1 MNMKRIILGTVLL
14 TVLGCSEDIKILEER
29 IKAQAE
35 RNNTEIS
42 ITDIKK
48 TALFL
53 DAWGKKDYYQEDIN
67 KFKDQ
72 DLIDFPEDVE
82 VLFTGSSSIRFWDS
96 LEEDMR
102 PLKVLNRGF
111 GGAHIVHVNYHFED
125 VVSRYNP
132 QAIVFF
138 CGTNDIT
145 ALKTAKETVED
156 FKIFQNK
163 VRTNLP
169 NVPIFVIG
177 IKPTPA
183 REYIEEEELEYNKLI
198 ADLAAEDELLYF
210 IDIWDAM
217 LSEEGERI
225 PELFVED
232 GLHINAKGY
241 EIWTKLV
248 RENLKQRF
256 NL

>member
-1 MNMKRIILGTVLL
+1 MNMKRIILGTLLL

-42 ITDIKK
+42 VADIKK

-53 DAWGKKDYYQEDIN
+53 DAWGKKDYYQEDIDQ
-67 KFKDQ
+67 FKDQ
-72 DLIDFPEDVE
+72 DLINFPEDIE
-82 VLFTGSSSIRFWDS
+82 VLFTGSSSIRFWNS

-163 VRTNLP
+163 VLS
-169 NVPIFVIG
+169 
-177 IKPTPA
+177 
-183 REYIEEEELEYNKLI
+183 LI
-198 ADLAAEDELLYF
+198 
-210 IDIWDAM
+210 
-217 LSEEGERI
+217 
-225 PELFVED
+225 
-232 GLHINAKGY
+232 HI
-241 EIWTKLV
+241 
-248 RENLKQRF
+248 
-256 NL
+256 

>member
-1 MNMKRIILGTVLL
+1 MNMKRIILGTLLL

-72 DLIDFPEDVE
+72 DLINFPEDVE
-82 VLFTGSSSIRFWDS
+82 VLFTGSSSIRFWNS

-169 NVPIFVIG
+169 DVPIFVIG

-198 ADLAAEDELLYF
+198 ADLAAEDELLSF

>member
-1 MNMKRIILGTVLL
+1 MNMKRIILGTLLL

-29 IKAQAE
+29 IKAQAD

-42 ITDIKK
+42 VTDIKK

-53 DAWGKKDYYQEDIN
+53 DAWGKEDYYQEDIN
-67 KFKDQ
+67 KFNDQ

-82 VLFTGSSSIRFWDS
+82 VLFTGSSSIRFWKS
-96 LEEDMR
+96 LAEDMR

-198 ADLAAEDELLYF
+198 ADLAAEDELLSY
-210 IDIWDAM
+210 IDIWEAM
-217 LSEEGERI
+217 LSDEGERI